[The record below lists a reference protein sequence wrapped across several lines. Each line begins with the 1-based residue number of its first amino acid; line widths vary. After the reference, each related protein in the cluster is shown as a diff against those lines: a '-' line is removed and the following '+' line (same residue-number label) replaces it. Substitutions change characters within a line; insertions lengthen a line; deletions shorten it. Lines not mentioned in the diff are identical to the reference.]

1 MARPKG
7 GGKGAT
13 KPITMRLPPEEENFY
28 RSKANKH
35 GISLSEFLRRTL
47 YEGVIAENV
56 QDAEARMQALIAT
69 IPANARAAK
78 DGLSDDLA
86 LSLLTCEAMLSA
98 IVQAQS
104 IQVFYSS
111 QDAAKA
117 KLARI
122 KETPK

>member
-1 MARPKG
+1 VA
-7 GGKGAT
+7 A
-13 KPITMRLPPEEENFY
+13 FY
-28 RSKANKH
+28 RRRANQS
-35 GISLSEFLRRTL
+35 GISISEFLRKTL

-69 IPANARAAK
+69 IPANACAAK

>member
-47 YEGVIAENV
+47 YEGMIAESIL
-56 QDAEARMQALIAT
+56 DAEARMQALIAT
-69 IPANARAAK
+69 IPVNACAAK

>member
-13 KPITMRLPPEEENFY
+13 KPITIRLPPEEENFY

-47 YEGVIAENV
+47 YEGMIAESIL
-56 QDAEARMQALIAT
+56 DAEARMQALIAT
-69 IPANARAAK
+69 IPAKAGTAGT
-78 DGLSDDLA
+78 GLSDDMA
-86 LSLLTCEAMLSA
+86 LSVLMCEAMLSA
-98 IVQAQS
+98 IVNAQN
-104 IQVFYSS
+104 IQVFYAA
-111 QDAAKA
+111 QKTAKA
-117 KLARI
+117 KLEKI